1 MNKNTT
7 RNGNREIKINSDF
20 WRSVIEQ
27 ACINQALSMMMQ
39 EIEELRQKL
48 RVQLWGRQKGFIRV
62 LGEKV
67 NFPRPRVR
75 EEMGEVRLET
85 YEKMQSKKQWREE
98 VTEMVL
104 GGLATRQFDTVA
116 KAFGIHYGLSKSAV
130 SRRVVIGLKRDFE
143 ALMQAECSDVIAV
156 MVDGINFGKRADQIC
171 VIAVLG
177 VTRFGVKKLLGIWAG
192 GTENSAVCG
201 ALVDDLIARGLQR
214 PELVVLDGSKA
225 LRKAIVDRWD
235 QVVIGRCQEHKKRN
249 LLGHVSK
256 SQQGWVKRQ
265 YNWVIHADSYEEGLE
280 RAEEFAREL
289 RGVNESAY
297 RSFHEGVEEIL
308 VPLLIEDRELRRFFS
323 TTNPMESL
331 FSTIRLK
338 TVRVKRWRNANSVMH
353 WISTAYH
360 QQRRNFRK
368 LRGYKNIGE
377 LFKLRSRL
385 GKAKKKVKHII
396 EAEQELA
403 RRAA

>member
-7 RNGNREIKINSDF
+7 RKGKKKIEINSDF
-20 WRSVIEQ
+20 WRAVIEQ
-27 ACINQALSMMMQ
+27 ACINQALSMMTE
-39 EIEELRQKL
+39 EIEELKQKL
-48 RVQLWGRQKGFIRV
+48 RVQLWGRQKGYIRV

-75 EEMGEVRLET
+75 EEGGEVRLET
-85 YEKMQSKKQWREE
+85 YEKMQSKRQWRQE

-116 KAFGIHYGLSKSAV
+116 RAFGIHYGLSKSAV
-130 SRRVVIGLKRDFE
+130 SRRVVIGLKKDFE
-143 ALMQAECSDVIAV
+143 ALMQTDCSDVIAV
-156 MVDGINFGKRADQIC
+156 IVDGINFGKRADQIC
-171 VIAVLG
+171 VIAALG

-225 LRKAIVDRWD
+225 LRKAIVDRWED
-235 QVVIGRCQEHKKRN
+235 AVIARCQEHKKRN
-249 LLGHVSK
+249 LLGHMSK
-256 SQQGWVKRQ
+256 SQQAWAKRQ
-265 YNWVIHADSYEEGLE
+265 YNSVIHADSYEEGLE
-280 RAEEFAREL
+280 RAEAFAREL
-289 RGVNESAY
+289 RGINESAY
-297 RSFHEGVEEIL
+297 RSFREGLEEIL
-308 VPLLIEDRELRRFFS
+308 VPLLIEDRDLRRFFS
-323 TTNPMESL
+323 TTNPLESL

-338 TVRVKRWRNANSVMH
+338 TGRVKRWRNANSVMH
-353 WISTAYH
+353 WICTAYR
-360 QQRRNFRK
+360 QQRRNLRK
-368 LRGYKNIGE
+368 LRGYKNIDE

-385 GKAKKKVKHII
+385 GKAKNRMKHIGL
-396 EAEQELA
+396 EREFE

>member
-7 RNGNREIKINSDF
+7 RKGKREIEINSEF
-20 WRSVIEQ
+20 WRAVIEQ
-27 ACINQALSMMMQ
+27 ACINQALTIMTE
-39 EIEELRQKL
+39 EIEELKQKL
-48 RVQLWGRQKGFIRV
+48 MVQQWGRQKGFIRV

-75 EEMGEVRLET
+75 EERGEVRLET
-85 YEKMQSKKQWREE
+85 YEKMQSRRQWGQEI
-98 VTEMVL
+98 TEMVL

-116 KAFGIHYGLSKSAV
+116 RAFGIQYGLSKSAV
-130 SRRVVIGLKRDFE
+130 SRKVVIGLKKDFE
-143 ALMQAECSDVIAV
+143 VLMQTDCSDVIAV
-156 MVDGINFGKRADQIC
+156 IVDGISFGKRADQIC
-171 VIAVLG
+171 VIAALG

-225 LRKAIVDRWD
+225 LRKAIEDRWEEM
-235 QVVIGRCQEHKKRN
+235 VIARCQEHKKRN
-249 LLGHVSK
+249 LLGHLSK
-256 SQQGWVKRQ
+256 SQQAWAKRQ
-265 YNWVIHADSYEEGLE
+265 YNRVIHADSYQEGLE
-280 RAEEFAREL
+280 RAEAFAREL

-297 RSFHEGVEEIL
+297 RSFQEGLEEIL

-323 TTNPMESL
+323 TTNPLESL
-331 FSTIRLK
+331 FSTIRFK
-338 TVRVKRWRNANSVMH
+338 TGRVKRWRNANSVMH
-353 WISTAYH
+353 WICTAYR
-360 QQRRNFRK
+360 QQKRNLRK
-368 LRGYKNIGE
+368 LRGYKNIDE

-385 GKAKKKVKHII
+385 GKVRKRMKHIGLKR
-396 EAEQELA
+396 EFE